1 MAVGGF
7 GLDGE
12 TAGVVEGAI
21 AVRSLE
27 NDLRATISRMK
38 RESEIRRWVY
48 QFQKAVSSV
57 MSWGV
62 MGVGWLLSLRIRPW
76 GVR

>member
-48 QFQKAVSSV
+48 QFQKAVSSDEL
-57 MSWGV
+57 GV
-62 MGVGWLLSLRIRPW
+62 MEWVGCWFED
-76 GVR
+76 